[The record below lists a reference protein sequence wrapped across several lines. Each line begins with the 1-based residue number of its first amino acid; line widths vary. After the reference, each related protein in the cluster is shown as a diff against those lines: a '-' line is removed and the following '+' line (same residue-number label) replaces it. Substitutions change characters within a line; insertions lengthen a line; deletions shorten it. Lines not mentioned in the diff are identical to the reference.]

1 MEYNGAPLDGAT
13 TAIFLK
19 QE

>member
-1 MEYNGAPLDGAT
+1 MKYNGAPLDGAT